1 MSVYGCVPVL
11 CGVLACVRACVR
23 ACVCVCVSVCV
34 CVHVK
39 HVYNRFSS
47 SNLLRILVCDLK

>member
-1 MSVYGCVPVL
+1 MWRMSVYGCVPVL

-23 ACVCVCVSVCV
+23 VSVCV
-34 CVHVK
+34 CVNVQN
-39 HVYNRFSS
+39 VYNRFSS